1 MTMLLY
7 KPIRSTVY
15 KNNKV
20 MSGSDDG
27 VSGGSSDGLE
37 EGDQAPKTVY
47 QQETLVET
55 ESTKKPG
62 EEQQKVDK
70 ILKEVIEAILER
82 YDTKREGLLEKQF
95 IEPYFVEVCQALSLK
110 IPEDPGIF
118 AETAKKLDLL

>member
-62 EEQQKVDK
+62 EE
-70 ILKEVIEAILER
+70 
-82 YDTKREGLLEKQF
+82 
-95 IEPYFVEVCQALSLK
+95 
-110 IPEDPGIF
+110 
-118 AETAKKLDLL
+118 

>member
-15 KNNKV
+15 NNNKV

-55 ESTKKPG
+55 ESTKKSG
-62 EEQQKVDK
+62 EE
-70 ILKEVIEAILER
+70 
-82 YDTKREGLLEKQF
+82 
-95 IEPYFVEVCQALSLK
+95 
-110 IPEDPGIF
+110 
-118 AETAKKLDLL
+118 